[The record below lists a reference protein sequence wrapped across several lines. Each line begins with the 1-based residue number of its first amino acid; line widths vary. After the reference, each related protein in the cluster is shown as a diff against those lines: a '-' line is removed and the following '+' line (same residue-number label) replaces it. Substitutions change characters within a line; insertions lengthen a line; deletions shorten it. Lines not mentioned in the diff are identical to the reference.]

1 MTRSWTHCTVRAAAL
16 SLVAIGLTACGDS
29 AGPGDTFDP
38 VASSEATAEALAP
51 FTDNPGIDALFV
63 LETALPA
70 LGGAAAAPAIP
81 VPDSP
86 YPALDEV
93 RVLDRLLGFM
103 SPTVPAVLFPA
114 DLLGKTLVYNP
125 STGQY
130 EVDLEATDAPS
141 NGIRIVLY
149 AVDPIFHEPIEPLN
163 AVGHLDLTDEGTAEA
178 DRVRV
183 VVVIGSVT
191 HLDYVASATVL
202 TSGLV
207 FSAVG
212 QVSDGVTV
220 VDFDLSHTWSE
231 VDGFTLTYGIDVV
244 GTDTYLDVRIEL
256 DPPGESVTF
265 YLEVGHDGGTLIL
278 DLSAT
283 ATALSGTVTA
293 DGTVVVEVS
302 GTPEAPV
309 FDAEGLTP
317 EQQQALGELFDGI
330 FELIEGFNGLL
341 IPAYLVLQ
349 VSIALA

>member
-1 MTRSWTHCTVRAAAL
+1 MTISWTHRTTRAAAL
-16 SLVAIGLTACGDS
+16 TLVALGLTACGDS
-29 AGPGDTFDP
+29 AGPGDAFDP
-38 VASSEATAEALAP
+38 VATNEAAAEALAP
-51 FTDNPGIDALFV
+51 FSDNPGIDALFV
-63 LETALPA
+63 LEAALPSFG
-70 LGGAAAAPAIP
+70 GGAVAPAIP

-86 YPALDEV
+86 HAALDEL

-103 SPTVPAVLFPA
+103 SPTAPAVLFPA

-130 EVDLEATDAPS
+130 EVDPEATDAPS
-141 NGIRIVLY
+141 NGLRIVLY
-149 AVDPIFHEPIEPLN
+149 AVDPIFHEPVEPLN
-163 AVGHLDLTDEGTAEA
+163 AIGYLDLTDEGTAEA

-212 QVSDGVTV
+212 QLSDGVTV

-256 DPPGESVTF
+256 DPTAESATF
-265 YLEVGHDGGTLIL
+265 YLEVGHDGGTLTL

-283 ATALSGTVTA
+283 ATTLSGSVTA

-302 GTPEAPV
+302 GTPDAPV
-309 FDAEGLTP
+309 FDAEELTA
-317 EQQQALGELFDGI
+317 EQQRALGELFDGI
-330 FELIEGFNGLL
+330 FELIEGFNALL